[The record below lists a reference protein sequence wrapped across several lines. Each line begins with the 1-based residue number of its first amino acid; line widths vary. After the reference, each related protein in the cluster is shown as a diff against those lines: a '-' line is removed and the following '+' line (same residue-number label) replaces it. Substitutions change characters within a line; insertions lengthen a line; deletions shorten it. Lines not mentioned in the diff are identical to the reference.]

1 MLIPLAYHPGHVL
14 CLSCCHAIV
23 HKTHPK
29 HAPAC
34 PFCRETFTIDT
45 VRLIRID
52 FSPSGSGWTTPR
64 QQCIPGVYDNVVDD
78 TEDDVLVSGVRS
90 RTDAK
95 ILENKVAKIAARKCS
110 VEEVQGLHKELQEWL
125 AANKIGDK
133 VRNYRAYIPC
143 MLLTSHA

>member
-29 HAPAC
+29 RAPAC